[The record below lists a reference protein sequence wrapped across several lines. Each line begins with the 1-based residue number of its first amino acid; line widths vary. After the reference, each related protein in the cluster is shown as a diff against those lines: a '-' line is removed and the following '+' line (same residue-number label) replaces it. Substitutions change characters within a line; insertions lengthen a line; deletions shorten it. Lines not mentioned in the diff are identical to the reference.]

1 MLYISFLLLCS
12 FYHWYITIPVFHKLL
27 VYCFEILLYRA
38 FDIFFPVI
46 CPVCRHVSTTFSHFQ
61 DLVLDIRN
69 VASVDEALN
78 LHFRKETLDTDNA
91 YKCERCRKKVP
102 ATKRHLIE
110 RAPHVL
116 LIQLK
121 RLDRCRSWIF
131 YKPPKYIDEYIL
143 LNLLNYACGNTT
155 TLCKTRNKELT
166 HY

>member
-1 MLYISFLLLCS
+1 M
-12 FYHWYITIPVFHKLL
+12 
-27 VYCFEILLYRA
+27 
-38 FDIFFPVI
+38 
-46 CPVCRHVSTTFSHFQ
+46 STTFSHFQ

-121 RLDRCRSWIF
+121 RLDRYGSWW
-131 YKPPKYIDEYIL
+131 L
-143 LNLLNYACGNTT
+143 LLNYENSINHQNI
-155 TLCKTRNKELT
+155 LMNLF
-166 HY
+166 YSI